1 MLRMRLL
8 PIVILAAV
16 SIAACSDDSQ
26 KAGTP
31 PTTPSAPATECA
43 AGSSD
48 PGRTVTVTV
57 DDLVGGFGGMGT
69 QTPSDLEAGPIRIS
83 VEADADNESPIDVTM
98 SLNGSDVTVIRGV
111 AAGTTCGV
119 DLVVEP
125 GHYELTDG
133 TQHGKFDVIE
143 AGPVTS

>member
-1 MLRMRLL
+1 MRFL

-16 SIAACSDDSQ
+16 SVAACSDDA
-26 KAGTP
+26 KNAGP
-31 PTTPSAPATECA
+31 ATTNSSEPATECA
-43 AGSSD
+43 AGTAD
-48 PGRTVTVTV
+48 PSRTVVVTV

-69 QTPSDLEAGPIRIS
+69 QTPSDLEAGSIRIS
-83 VEADADNESPIDVTM
+83 VEADADNESPIDVSM
-98 SLNGSDVTVIRGV
+98 SLDGSEVTVIRGV

-119 DLVVEP
+119 DLVLEP

-133 TQHGKFDVIE
+133 TQHGRFDVVA

>member
-1 MLRMRLL
+1 MPFMRFL
-8 PIVILAAV
+8 PIVVLAAA
-16 SIAACSDDSQ
+16 SIAACSDDSE

-31 PTTPSAPATECA
+31 TTISSASATECA

-48 PGRTVTVTV
+48 PGRTVVVTV

-69 QTPSDLEAGPIRIS
+69 RTPSDLEAGPIRVS

-98 SLNGSDVTVIRGV
+98 SLNGSEVTVIRGV
-111 AAGTTCGV
+111 VAGTTCGV

-143 AGPVTS
+143 AAPVTS